1 MALLAVLD
9 RMGMR
14 DVTTVHGLRSTFST
28 RANETA
34 AARPDVIEACLAHRE
49 ADRVRAAYN
58 RACVAQDRRA
68 LLQTCEDYLDTPSA
82 QVLTFKSA

>member
-1 MALLAVLD
+1 
-9 RMGMR
+9 
-14 DVTTVHGLRSTFST
+14 
-28 RANETA
+28 
-34 AARPDVIEACLAHRE
+34 VIEACLAHRE

-58 RACVAQDRRA
+58 RACFAQDRRA